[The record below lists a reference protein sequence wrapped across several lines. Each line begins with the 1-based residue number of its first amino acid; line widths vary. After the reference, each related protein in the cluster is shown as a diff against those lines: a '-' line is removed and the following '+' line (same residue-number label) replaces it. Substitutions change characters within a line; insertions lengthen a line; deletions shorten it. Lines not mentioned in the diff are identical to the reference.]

1 MKLSLLSL
9 ALSLALC
16 PLFAA
21 NPAVQEVSGLEG
33 HTAVAAPVTPAEAQ
47 PKNIILMIGDGMG
60 LEQLCLGRITN
71 KGPLSIEQLPVT
83 GFSRTPSA
91 SHMVTDS
98 AAGGTAFACG
108 TKAIN
113 GQLGQTPEGENR
125 DSLLALAVQRGMAGG
140 LVVTKD
146 ITDATPAAF
155 YAHVPHREQAAEIAA
170 FLPGSG
176 ARFVR
181 GGGMSHFTE
190 EQLAAMRAAG
200 MDIELTAPKHM
211 PPASARG
218 DVLVQD
224 TARALEVLSAANEKG
239 FFLMVEGSQIDTA
252 GHANDLREV
261 ACEMLDFDK
270 AVGVVME
277 WMQSHPDTLLVVTAD
292 HQTGGL
298 SLLSGD
304 MKEGTVK
311 GAFST
316 GSHNGIAVPVYAAG
330 AGAAAFMGFHEN
342 TELFSLL
349 KAAMEKNG
357 ATR

>member
-1 MKLSLLSL
+1 MKPLFSL
-9 ALSLALC
+9 ALLLGLC
-16 PLFAA
+16 PLYAA

-33 HTAVAAPVTPAEAQ
+33 HAAAVTAPLPVTQEK
-47 PKNIILMIGDGMG
+47 PKNIVFMIGDGMG
-60 LEQLCLGRITN
+60 LEQLSLGRIVN
-71 KGPLSIEQLPVT
+71 KGALNIEQMPIT

-98 AAGGTAFACG
+98 AAGGTALACG

-113 GQLGQTPEGENR
+113 GQLGESPDGTPH
-125 DSLLALAVQRGMAGG
+125 DSLLVQAQAQGRSGG

-155 YAHVPHREQAAEIAA
+155 YAHVRHREQAAAIAA
-170 FLPGSG
+170 ALPGSG

-200 MDIELTAPKHM
+200 MDIELTSAKHL
-211 PPASARG
+211 PPASVRG
-218 DVLVQD
+218 DVLAQD
-224 TARALEVLSAANEKG
+224 TARALEVLSADKEQG

-252 GHANDLREV
+252 CHANDLREA

-270 AVGVVME
+270 AVGVVLQ
-277 WMQSHPDTLLVVTAD
+277 WMQTHPDTLLVITAD

-298 SLLSGD
+298 SLLGGD
-304 MKEGTVK
+304 MEKGSVK

-316 GSHNGIAVPVYAAG
+316 GSHNGILVPVYAAG
-330 AGAAAFMGFHEN
+330 AGAAVFTGFHEN
-342 TELFSLL
+342 TKLFTLL
-349 KAAMEKNG
+349 REAMEQ
-357 ATR
+357 